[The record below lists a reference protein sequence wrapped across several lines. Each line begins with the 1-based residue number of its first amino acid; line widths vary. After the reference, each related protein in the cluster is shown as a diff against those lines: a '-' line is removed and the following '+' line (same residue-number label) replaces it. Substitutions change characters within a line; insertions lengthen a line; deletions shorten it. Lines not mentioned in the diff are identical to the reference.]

1 MSAPDRP
8 HGPAPSSVAAAGLG
22 GGPDSGSRIAAEP
35 DASEPLAD
43 RRLHP
48 MSWLF
53 VLIQHLKQYI
63 VPLLVLL
70 FVGRGDR
77 NELWSLIGVV
87 VLVLAALWRYA
98 TYRYGVGASGLVI
111 RSGLFTRSLRVIPF
125 VRIQNVAVQQTILH
139 RLFGVAEVRLESA
152 GSKEHEAQMRVLK
165 LADALAL
172 ETLVRRRGDSPAE
185 AIEERADSLLRLSP
199 LDVLRLGL
207 VSNGGIVLVGAGIA
221 AAMQIVPDFNGR
233 VPERVLR
240 RGASW
245 LSGQVGGFELDAFG
259 YALLGAGV
267 IALVA
272 VALKTLSVVLAL
284 LRYYGFELSEQGRRL
299 TAERGLLGRW
309 RTTVPRRRI
318 QAWTLEEGLL
328 HRLLRRRRL
337 GVDTVGAEGHEEGR
351 ALKDLAPIATPAVC
365 DGLVEH
371 LLPRAGWRAL
381 QWRALPDAV
390 WWRLFLPDVA
400 WALLA
405 TFALYWQIGPWC
417 LLALLWLPWAAFKA
431 RRRARRIGYAFGEE
445 LIAVREGW
453 WHRYWRFAE
462 LDKLQC
468 VQITR
473 SPIDRRCG
481 TATLWL
487 DTAGASAMAPALRIR
502 FLPEDEARRIYERL
516 AASLAKRP
524 LRW

>member
-1 MSAPDRP
+1 MRSSELERTGTA
-8 HGPAPSSVAAAGLG
+8 APSPPEAAAH
-22 GGPDSGSRIAAEP
+22 
-35 DASEPLAD
+35 ASEPVAD

-63 VPLLVLL
+63 VPLMILV

-77 NELWSLIGVV
+77 NELWSLIGVA
-87 VLVLAALWRYA
+87 VLVLVALWRYA
-98 TYRYGVGASGLVI
+98 TYRYGVGAGGLVI

-125 VRIQNVAVQQTILH
+125 VRIQNVAVHQTVLH

-165 LADALAL
+165 LTDAMAL
-172 ETLVRRRGDSPAE
+172 ETLVRRRGDNPHE
-185 AIEERADSLLRLSP
+185 AVEEDVDSLLRLSP
-199 LDVLRLGL
+199 VDVLRLGL
-207 VSNGGIVLVGAGIA
+207 VSNGGLVLAGAGLA
-221 AAMQIVPDFNGR
+221 AAMQMVPDFNGR

-240 RGASW
+240 RGANW
-245 LSGQVGGFELDAFG
+245 LFGHVEGYHLDTAG
-259 YALLGAGV
+259 YALLAVGAIV
-267 IALVA
+267 FVA
-272 VALKTLSVVLAL
+272 VALKTLSVTLAL

-318 QAWTLEEGLL
+318 QSWMLEEGLL
-328 HRLLRRRRL
+328 HRLLKRRRL
-337 GVDTVGAEGHEEGR
+337 AVDTVGADGHEEGR
-351 ALKDLAPIATPAVC
+351 ALKELAPIATPQTC
-365 DGLVEH
+365 THLIEH
-371 LLPRAGWRAL
+371 LLPRAGWDAL
-381 QWRALPDAV
+381 HWQALPKAT
-390 WWRLFLPDVA
+390 WWRLFLPDVP
-400 WALLA
+400 WTLLA
-405 TFALYWQIGPWC
+405 TFALYWQVDWAC
-417 LLALLWLPWAAFKA
+417 LFALSWLPWAAFKA
-431 RRRARRIGYAFGEE
+431 HRRACRIGYALSGE

-462 LDKLQC
+462 LDKLQA

-473 SPIDRRCG
+473 SPIDQRCG

-487 DTAGASAMAPALRIR
+487 DTAGATALGPALRIR
-502 FLPEDEARRIYERL
+502 FLPVEEARRLFDRL
-516 AASLAKRP
+516 SAELAKRP